1 MTYWRNVTNLS
12 QNGEKTPVPAAWM
25 EYTDL
30 ARKVYQR
37 PSGDHSGHKK
47 SRELARLSIALMV

>member
-1 MTYWRNVTNLS
+1 MTYRRKVTNLP

-37 PSGDHSGHKK
+37 SSGDHSAHKK
-47 SRELARLSIALMV
+47 KPGFSPGSRW